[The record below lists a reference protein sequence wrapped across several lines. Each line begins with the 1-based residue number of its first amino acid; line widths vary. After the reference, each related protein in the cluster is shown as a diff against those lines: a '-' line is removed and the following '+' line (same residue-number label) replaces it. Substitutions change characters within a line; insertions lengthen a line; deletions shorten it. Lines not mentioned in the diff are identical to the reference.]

1 MVAVFCMNFVLGL
14 VSKLY
19 PSNMSR
25 MLNKDLPR
33 FRGLSRVQ
41 QNQASKRKALVAG

>member
-1 MVAVFCMNFVLGL
+1 MVAVFCMNPVLGL

-19 PSNMSR
+19 PSNMPR

-33 FRGLSRVQ
+33 FRGVFLEYSKIK
-41 QNQASKRKALVAG
+41 QAKGLW